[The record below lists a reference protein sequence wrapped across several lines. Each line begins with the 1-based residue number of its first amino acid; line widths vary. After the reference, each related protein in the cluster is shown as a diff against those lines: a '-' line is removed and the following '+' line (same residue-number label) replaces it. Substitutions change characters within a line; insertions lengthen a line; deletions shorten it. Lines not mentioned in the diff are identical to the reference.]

1 MGSTKPDDNRRRQPS
16 KGRTML
22 DVPVERSRIQHWYG
36 ENAPHYDELT
46 AANEAVPKA
55 RALELLDR
63 QPGERYLEVAI
74 GTGVTF
80 AEVVA
85 SSGIEG
91 AHGVDLAAGMM
102 DVARARLREQGV
114 EHAPFSLADATALPF
129 PDGSFDVV
137 FNSYMLDLIPTEEIP
152 VVLAEFRRV
161 LRADGRLILVNLT
174 EGEGSDTEF
183 SAGWKQAYERDP
195 EALGA
200 CRPVVVEPMAREL
213 GFEGLEREYFGHG
226 ASWPTE
232 ILTGCSP

>member
-1 MGSTKPDDNRRRQPS
+1 
-16 KGRTML
+16 ML
-22 DVPVERSRIQHWYG
+22 DVPVGRTRIQHWYG

-46 AANEAVPKA
+46 AENEAVPKA

-74 GTGVTF
+74 GTAMTF

-85 SSGIEG
+85 GSGVEG
-91 AHGVDLAAGMM
+91 AYGVDLAPGMM

-114 EHAPFSLADATALPF
+114 EHAPFSLADARSLPF
-129 PDGSFDVV
+129 PDGSFDVL
-137 FNSYMLDLIPTEEIP
+137 FNSYMLDLIPTDEIP

-161 LRADGRLILVNLT
+161 LRPGGRLILVNLT
-174 EGEGSDTEF
+174 EGEGDDTEF

-195 EALGA
+195 ESLGA

-213 GFEGLEREYFGHG
+213 GFEGLQREYFGHG
-226 ASWPTE
+226 QSWPSE
-232 ILTGCSP
+232 ILTGRAP